1 MSHVVHAV
9 ALPDL
14 PPARD
19 FVLSAGFAGV
29 ATLLAAVILGC
40 AVLYASRRSGKRS
53 LAEREQ
59 RDREYEERRD
69 DEQHAAALARCWERW
84 WQVLETAGVEPSAS
98 EGATLGLGPEVTL
111 ELLRGLLRD
120 AEHLGD
126 DTLTNAIAVYQE
138 QLLLVLAQQSGPLS
152 QLAKESMDPP
162 PNGRPRNTSHQEP
175 RVSAAQPDSPPTGA
189 PESRQRAEAPST
201 GPDSDAATTTS
212 VAAEESTGRRRRR

>member
-59 RDREYEERRD
+59 RDREYEERRA
-69 DEQHAAALARCWERW
+69 DEQHEAALARCWERW
-84 WQVLETAGVEPSAS
+84 WQVLETAGIEPSAS
-98 EGATLGLGPEVTL
+98 EGATLGLGPEVAL

-138 QLLLVLAQQSGPLS
+138 QLLLVLAQQNGPLS
-152 QLAKESMDPP
+152 QLAQESIPP
-162 PNGRPRNTSHQEP
+162 STNGRPRNTSPREP
-175 RVSAAQPDSPPTGA
+175 RVSGAEPDSPPTGA
-189 PESRQRAEAPST
+189 PDPRQRAEAPPIE
-201 GPDSDAATTTS
+201 PDSVAATTTS
-212 VAAEESTGRRRRR
+212 VASEEATGRRRRR

>member
-29 ATLLAAVILGC
+29 ATLLAAVIVAC
-40 AVLYASRRSGKRS
+40 AVLYASRRSGRRS

-59 RDREYEERRD
+59 RDREYEERRA
-69 DEQHAAALARCWERW
+69 DERQAAALARCWERW
-84 WQVLETAGVEPSAS
+84 WQVLDTAGIEPSAS

-126 DTLTNAIAVYQE
+126 DTLTNAIAVYQQ

-152 QLAKESMDPP
+152 QLAQKSMAPSA
-162 PNGRPRNTSHQEP
+162 NGEPRNTSPREP
-175 RVSAAQPDSPPTGA
+175 RAPGAEPDSPPTGA
-189 PESRQRAEAPST
+189 PDPRQRAEVPST
-201 GPDSDAATTTS
+201 GSDS
-212 VAAEESTGRRRRR
+212 VAAASEEATGRRRRR